1 MVTSIES
8 RLWLAV
14 HLLYPNASQAF
25 DVYQAVVLQSEHSIA
40 NQDTKAVF
48 TRLVQVYEKIPAI
61 GSNLAF
67 YEFEYDEIDQWKV
80 IYKNS
85 QKTQLIIF
93 VGVLIFELKI
103 QVIAPIVKLAPEKA
117 QFLFQQIFKKLASA
131 SQKLKY
137 NEHLEFKKQ
146 NDNKISYLFT
156 YENLVDYCLGQL
168 SPEDTERVETG
179 LKLYPMLQIAKE
191 EYTRII
197 SQIQNL
203 KVQKERAAVST
214 DAKPNLKI
222 VNNDVTSAQYTAKG
236 LTKTQIR
243 IATAGGIII
252 LLVLLVPL
260 GIWKKSVSD
269 NSVVLHEVDKPL
281 PVARVE
287 EKPVVSG
294 ATEAT
299 VASNAEAPPAAQAA
313 AVTPPPADVAAKP
326 SPAPVAVSAAPSKPV
341 AVASTKPVA
350 VAATTPVKI
359 PNTEAPGVQPAKTSA
374 ETSKTAASAGGL
386 YRGTLSVADLK
397 SSNEKMRSK
406 MLALGAT
413 KAGEVELGWLK
424 TPKLAY
430 YHYIIEEKNMS
441 EAEAFMKQLGSL
453 HVKFEPHPRKIPAGS
468 RRFIIEVKQN

>member
-40 NQDTKAVF
+40 NNDIKLVF
-48 TRLVQVYEKIPAI
+48 ARLVQVYEKIPAI

-67 YEFEYDEIDQWKV
+67 YEFEYEEIDQWKV

-103 QVIAPIVKLAPEKA
+103 SEIAGTVKLSPEKA
-117 QFLFQQIFKKLASA
+117 QFLFHQIFKKLAST

-137 NEHLEFKKQ
+137 NEQLEFKKQ

-168 SPEDTERVETG
+168 SPEDNERVEAG

-203 KVQKERAAVST
+203 KVQKERAAISSDV
-214 DAKPNLKI
+214 KPNLKI
-222 VNNDVTSAQYTAKG
+222 VNNEVTSSQYLAKG

-243 IATAGGIII
+243 AAAGIALAVVII
-252 LLVLLVPL
+252 VLIQP
-260 GIWKKSVSD
+260 ISAYKKWTSKN
-269 NSVVLHEVDKPL
+269 NSVVLHEVNPHVVAKMDVQPAASSQTGAAAQPAQQ
-281 PVARVE
+281 PVA
-287 EKPVVSG
+287 
-294 ATEAT
+294 
-299 VASNAEAPPAAQAA
+299 AQVPAA
-313 AVTPPPADVAAKP
+313 AVKPPDASQAAPAAAPSAAAAKPAPAPVPVAQTQTPAPPPASVPKVP
-326 SPAPVAVSAAPSKPV
+326 PVAETKADTSVKP
-341 AVASTKPVA
+341 
-350 VAATTPVKI
+350 AT
-359 PNTEAPGVQPAKTSA
+359 G
-374 ETSKTAASAGGL
+374 AGGL
-386 YRGTLSVADLK
+386 FRGTLFVTDLAAA
-397 SSNEKMRSK
+397 NEKIKKRMNE
-406 MLALGAT
+406 LGAT

-424 TPKLAY
+424 SPNLAY
-430 YHYIIEEKNMS
+430 YHYIISEKNMQ
-441 EAEAFMKQLGSL
+441 EAEAVMRESGSL
-453 HVKFEPHPRKIPAGS
+453 HVKFEPHPRKVPVGS
-468 RRFIIEVKQN
+468 KRFIIEVKQK

>member
-40 NQDTKAVF
+40 NNDIRSVF
-48 TRLVQVYEKIPAI
+48 LRLVQVYEKIPAI

-67 YEFEYDEIDQWKV
+67 YEFEYEEIDQWKV

-103 QVIAPIVKLAPEKA
+103 SEIAGTVKLSPEKA
-117 QFLFQQIFKKLASA
+117 QFLFHQIFKKLAST

-137 NEHLEFKKQ
+137 NEQLEFKKQ

-168 SPEDTERVETG
+168 SAEDTERVEAG

-203 KVQKERAAVST
+203 KVQKERAAVSS

-222 VNNDVTSAQYTAKG
+222 VNNDVTSTQYLAKG
-236 LTKTQIR
+236 FTKNQIR
-243 IATAGGIII
+243 IAGGAAVVI
-252 LLVLLVPL
+252 LAVVLAQPVSMY
-260 GIWKKSVSD
+260 KKWT
-269 NSVVLHEVDKPL
+269 NRHNTVVLHEIDKPQL
-281 PVARVE
+281 VA
-287 EKPVVSG
+287 KNDTPSS
-294 ATEAT
+294 AASQT
-299 VASNAEAPPAAQAA
+299 VAAATPSESTPAPAPVTAASPSSTPSPANSANVQ
-313 AVTPPPADVAAKP
+313 PAAKP
-326 SPAPVAVSAAPSKPV
+326 AAPAPVAVAQTPAPAPAVTPGVKP
-341 AVASTKPVA
+341 A
-350 VAATTPVKI
+350 VAAASP
-359 PNTEAPGVQPAKTSA
+359 AQPADSA
-374 ETSKTAASAGGL
+374 AAAIGSGGL
-386 YRGTLSVADLK
+386 YRGTLFVADLTTA
-397 SSNEKMRSK
+397 NEKIKNRMNQ
-406 MLALGAT
+406 LGAV

-424 TPKLAY
+424 SPNLAY
-430 YHYIIEEKNMS
+430 YHYIITEKNMQD
-441 EAEAFMKQLGSL
+441 AEAFMRAAGSL
-453 HVKFEPHPRKIPAGS
+453 HVKFEPHPRKVPAGS
-468 RRFIIEVKQN
+468 KRFIIEVKQK

>member
-25 DVYQAVVLQSEHSIA
+25 DVYQAVVLQSEHSIV
-40 NQDTKAVF
+40 NNDIKAVF
-48 TRLVQVYEKIPAI
+48 SRLVQVYEKIPAI

-67 YEFEYDEIDQWKV
+67 YEFEYEEIDQWKV

-103 QVIAPIVKLAPEKA
+103 SDIAGTVKLSPEKA
-117 QFLFQQIFKKLASA
+117 QFLFHQIFKKLAST

-137 NEHLEFKKQ
+137 NEQLEFKKQ

-168 SPEDTERVETG
+168 SAEDTERVEAG

-203 KVQKERAAVST
+203 KVQKERAAISS

-222 VNNDVTSAQYTAKG
+222 VNNDVTSTQYLAKG
-236 LTKTQIR
+236 FTKNQIR
-243 IATAGGIII
+243 IAGGVSVLI
-252 LLVLLVPL
+252 LAVVLAQPVA
-260 GIWKKSVSD
+260 IYKKWTSRH
-269 NSVVLHEVDKPL
+269 NTVVLHEIDKPQL
-281 PVARVE
+281 VA
-287 EKPVVSG
+287 KTDAAFG
-294 ATEAT
+294 AASQT
-299 VASNAEAPPAAQAA
+299 VASATPPEAAPVAAVKPA
-313 AVTPPPADVAAKP
+313 AVTTTAPAASPEPATVAAKP
-326 SPAPVAVSAAPSKPV
+326 AAVTDTVAG
-341 AVASTKPVA
+341 T
-350 VAATTPVKI
+350 
-359 PNTEAPGVQPAKTSA
+359 G
-374 ETSKTAASAGGL
+374 AGGL
-386 YRGTLSVADLK
+386 YRGTLFVADLTTA
-397 SSNEKMRSK
+397 NEKIKNRMNE
-406 MLALGAT
+406 LGAA

-424 TPKLAY
+424 SPNLAY
-430 YHYIIEEKNMS
+430 YHYIITEKNMQ
-441 EAEAFMKQLGSL
+441 EAEAFMRANGSL
-453 HVKFEPHPRKIPAGS
+453 HVKFEPHPRKVPAGS
-468 RRFIIEVKQN
+468 KRFIIEVKQK